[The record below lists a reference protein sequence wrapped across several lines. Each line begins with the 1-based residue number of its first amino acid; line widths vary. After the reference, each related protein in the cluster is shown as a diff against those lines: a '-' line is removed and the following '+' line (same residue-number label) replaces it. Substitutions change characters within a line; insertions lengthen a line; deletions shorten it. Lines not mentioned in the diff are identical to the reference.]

1 MGVMRILIAAGI
13 YWPETGGPAVYA
25 RNFARACIERGHTVT
40 VVTYGDQ
47 RTLAGGDG
55 YPVHVVSRVG
65 GPIVRYVRYIFRV
78 YRLARQADVVYLQG
92 GVSEG
97 LPGTLGAVCA
107 RVKTVMRV
115 PGDYAWEMSMQQS
128 GARGELLDEF
138 IQRSHGGTIGWYERI
153 ERWTARRAR
162 MVIVPSRYLER
173 IVQLW
178 GVPTERIQVIQS
190 TIEPLRVSR
199 SREEVRR
206 VFACGDQK
214 VILTNVRAV
223 PWKGVD
229 FLIDVVARLPEA
241 YVLVVIGE
249 GPLLETWK
257 QRAQDRGLA
266 SRVRFLG
273 RVSREVVAEWN
284 QAADVFVL
292 PSGYEGYP
300 HVVIEA
306 VSMGL
311 PCLVSDRGG
320 NPETAQEFPEYVQ
333 VVPYQDHEAWVR
345 ALGIDRP
352 RRAPAHIRS
361 FTDAADAA
369 MNILHHV

>member
-1 MGVMRILIAAGI
+1 
-13 YWPETGGPAVYA
+13 
-25 RNFARACIERGHTVT
+25 
-40 VVTYGDQ
+40 
-47 RTLAGGDG
+47 
-55 YPVHVVSRVG
+55 
-65 GPIVRYVRYIFRV
+65 
-78 YRLARQADVVYLQG
+78 
-92 GVSEG
+92 
-97 LPGTLGAVCA
+97 
-107 RVKTVMRV
+107 
-115 PGDYAWEMSMQQS
+115 
-128 GARGELLDEF
+128 
-138 IQRSHGGTIGWYERI
+138 
-153 ERWTARRAR
+153 
-162 MVIVPSRYLER
+162 
-173 IVQLW
+173 
-178 GVPTERIQVIQS
+178 
-190 TIEPLRVSR
+190 
-199 SREEVRR
+199 

-306 VSMGL
+306 V
-311 PCLVSDRGG
+311 
-320 NPETAQEFPEYVQ
+320 
-333 VVPYQDHEAWVR
+333 
-345 ALGIDRP
+345 
-352 RRAPAHIRS
+352 
-361 FTDAADAA
+361 
-369 MNILHHV
+369 